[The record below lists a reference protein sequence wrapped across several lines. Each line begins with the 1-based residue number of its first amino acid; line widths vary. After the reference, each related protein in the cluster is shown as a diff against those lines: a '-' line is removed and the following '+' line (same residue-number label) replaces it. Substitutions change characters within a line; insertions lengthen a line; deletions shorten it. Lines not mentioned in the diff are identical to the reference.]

1 MNPKPV
7 VLINA
12 FEVPEG
18 ADEAFLQAWERAWA
32 FLATQDGYLSTRLHR
47 SLSPS
52 ADFRFVNVAA
62 WRSPQVFRTAT
73 AQPGFTNATIPFPF
87 HAALYE
93 VVREDPGHHHRS
105 AVTRRAGRRK
115 VTPS

>member
-1 MNPKPV
+1 MNREPV

-18 ADEAFLQAWERAWA
+18 ADEAFLEAWERARA
-32 FLATQDGYLSTRLHR
+32 FLGTQEGYLSTRLHR

-52 ADFRFVNVAA
+52 ADFRWVNVAV
-62 WRSPQVFRTAT
+62 WQSPQAFQAAT
-73 AQPGFTNATIPFPF
+73 AQPGFTDAPVPFPF

-93 VVREDPGHHHRS
+93 VAREDPATTTAAQSPGAPGAER
-105 AVTRRAGRRK
+105 
-115 VTPS
+115 